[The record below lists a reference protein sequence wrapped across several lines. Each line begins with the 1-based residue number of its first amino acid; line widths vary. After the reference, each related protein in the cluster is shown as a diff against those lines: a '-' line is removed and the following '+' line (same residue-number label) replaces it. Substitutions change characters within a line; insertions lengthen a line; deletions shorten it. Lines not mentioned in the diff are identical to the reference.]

1 MPRGGTLDDPYLLD
15 LQAAIPAKARRFD
28 KAIIDAEQAAE
39 LARQRGLD
47 ALAERIEERPARC
60 RRGEAYREDP
70 RAVPAGLAD
79 P

>member
-1 MPRGGTLDDPYLLD
+1 MPRGATPDDPYLLD
-15 LQAAIPAKARRFD
+15 LQAAIHAEARRFD

-47 ALAERIEERPARC
+47 ALAQRIEERLARY